1 MLLCHSVHGTGLTSP
16 HNPAGSEMKRTAVAL
31 LSRCPG
37 PAWARQ
43 VSTFPA
49 LVTRG
54 PGQARVEQITRADL
68 PTASTYK
75 SDNSKDGEAI
85 TFVGFLKLLTEQKQ
99 RA

>member
-1 MLLCHSVHGTGLTSP
+1 MLVPHPGCPAVLLSHGVHRTGLTSL
-16 HNPAGSEMKRTAVAL
+16 HNCSDPAGSEMKRTAAAL

-37 PAWARQ
+37 PAWSRQ

-68 PTASTYK
+68 PTTSTYK
-75 SDNSKDGEAI
+75 
-85 TFVGFLKLLTEQKQ
+85 
-99 RA
+99 

>member
-1 MLLCHSVHGTGLTSP
+1 MLVPHPGCPAVLLCHGVHGTGLTSP
-16 HNPAGSEMKRTAVAL
+16 HDYSDPAGSEMKRTAVAL

-37 PAWARQ
+37 PAWSRQ

-75 SDNSKDGEAI
+75 
-85 TFVGFLKLLTEQKQ
+85 
-99 RA
+99 